1 MQELELRRCQAQE
14 EEEEEM
20 LQMEALHHPLRIISL
35 LSDYP
40 MESLAT

>member
-1 MQELELRRCQAQE
+1 MQELELRRCQAQ

>member
-1 MQELELRRCQAQE
+1 MQELELRRCQAQ
-14 EEEEEM
+14 EEEEM